1 MKQEIEGLE
10 EGCCVVL
17 GEVERT
23 HAYSVHAHRK
33 SCCTYGVR
41 MSKATNTNESAQLEL
56 VLPRLSSYR
65 RWSAGGSG
73 SGALK
78 NELRLRKK
86 RTKRKGAVA
95 ATPVPTARCF
105 TEGPQIKMYIFAL
118 LRPRSHRR

>member
-1 MKQEIEGLE
+1 MQKKG
-10 EGCCVVL
+10 VVL
-17 GEVERT
+17 CWGETNERMYT
-23 HAYSVHAHRK
+23 PYMHTANRVVR
-33 SCCTYGVR
+33 TEYGVR
-41 MSKATNTNESAQLEL
+41 MSKATNTNECAQLEL

-65 RWSAGGSG
+65 RWPDGDSGG
-73 SGALK
+73 GALK